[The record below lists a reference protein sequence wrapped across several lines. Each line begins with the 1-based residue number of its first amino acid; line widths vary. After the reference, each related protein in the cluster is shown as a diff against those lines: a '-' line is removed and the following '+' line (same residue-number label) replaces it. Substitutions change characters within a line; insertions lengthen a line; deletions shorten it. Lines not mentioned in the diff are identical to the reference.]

1 MFIVR
6 YFNVRVLLSWHKQ
19 TERKQVMDNTILK
32 VRGLTKT
39 YGDKAAL
46 KDVSFTV
53 EKGRIYGF
61 IGENG
66 AGKTTTIRA
75 ITGLTFATDGNIE
88 LFGETSR
95 KGLEKARKKMGC
107 LVERPILSLNKTA
120 FENLKMQQ
128 MLFGQKDDE
137 KIRQLLRR
145 VGLGDVMYKKAKD
158 FSLGMKQRLGIA
170 QALINSPELLILDE
184 PVNGLDPMG
193 MVDVRNLLRALCEE
207 DGITIVI
214 SSHILAELYQLV
226 TDYII
231 ISHGQIIE
239 CITKK
244 ELDEKCSAYILLE
257 TQQSEKAINI
267 LSEKGIKK
275 TDHEGN
281 KIKIYDDVSADDIA
295 KWLFDERILVTLL
308 MKHEKSLEDYY
319 MELLG
324 RNIK

>member
-1 MFIVR
+1 
-6 YFNVRVLLSWHKQ
+6 
-19 TERKQVMDNTILK
+19 MDNTILK
-32 VRGLTKT
+32 VSGLTKT

-66 AGKTTTIRA
+66 AGKTTAIRA
-75 ITGLTFATDGNIE
+75 ITGLNFATDGDIE
-88 LFGETSR
+88 LFGKSGR
-95 KGLEKARKKMGC
+95 KGLEKARQKMGC
-107 LVERPILSLNKTA
+107 LVERPILALDKTA
-120 FENLKMQQ
+120 FENLKMHQV
-128 MLFGQKDDE
+128 LFGQKDDQ
-137 KIRQLLRR
+137 KIRQLLKR
-145 VGLGDVMYKKAKD
+145 VGLGDVMHKKAKV

-193 MVDVRNLLRALCEE
+193 MVDVRNLLRSLCEE
-207 DGITIVI
+207 NGITIVI

-239 CITKK
+239 CISKK
-244 ELDEKCSAYILLE
+244 ELDEKCSAFILLE
-257 TQQSEKAINI
+257 TQQSEKAVKI
-267 LSEKGIKK
+267 LSENGIKK
-275 TDHEGN
+275 TELKGN
-281 KIKIYDDVSADDIA
+281 RIKIFDDVTTEDIA
-295 KWLFDERILVTLL
+295 KWLFDENILITLL
-308 MKHEKSLEDYY
+308 MKYEKSLETYY

-324 RNIK
+324 RKTK

>member
-1 MFIVR
+1 
-6 YFNVRVLLSWHKQ
+6 
-19 TERKQVMDNTILK
+19 MDNTILK
-32 VRGLTKT
+32 VNGLTKT
-39 YGDKAAL
+39 YGSKEVL
-46 KDVSFTV
+46 KDVRFTV

-66 AGKTTTIRA
+66 AGKTTAIRA
-75 ITGLTFATDGNIE
+75 ITGLSYATDGSIE
-88 LFGETSR
+88 LFGKSDK
-95 KGLEKARKKMGC
+95 KGIEDTRKKMGC

-128 MLFGQKDDE
+128 MLFGQNDKE
-137 KIRQLLRR
+137 KIEQLLHR
-145 VGLGDVMYKKAKD
+145 VGLGEVMHKKAKD

-193 MVDVRNLLRALCEE
+193 MVDVRNLLRSLCED

-214 SSHILAELYQLV
+214 SSHILVELYQLV

-231 ISHGQIIE
+231 ISHGEIVE
-239 CITKK
+239 CISKQ

-257 TQQSEKAINI
+257 TSQSEKAIN
-267 LSEKGIKK
+267 LLFEKGIKK
-275 TDHEGN
+275 AEKEGN
-281 KIKIYDDVSADDIA
+281 AIKILDDVPAEDIA

-308 MKHEKSLEDYY
+308 MKYEKSLEDYY

-324 RNIK
+324 RK